1 MAGRVGSAES
11 NKRPSKRIDE
21 APARAER
28 KPLPLGAGARM
39 NARVVL
45 ALVLFGLAVWTAAGF
60 LPALIWAT
68 ILAVALWPLYSKFAA
83 RFSSGPSSLA
93 AFIFTAIVAL
103 VLFTPMSLAVYQIA
117 QQGDVLVSWLKQAR
131 ESGVEVPDWV
141 ARLPVAAES
150 MQSWWRA
157 NLSDPKAATAW
168 LQTVNADNASEFFK
182 TFGGQLLHRL
192 FLLLFSLLTLFFL
205 LRNGRAVAS
214 RFFDTC
220 DRLIGDAGEGLV
232 EKMVDATRG
241 TVNGTVL
248 VAVGEGLLIGVGYFV
263 AGVPNPVMF
272 TILTTAFAMLPFGA
286 WLAFTMAALV
296 MVSGGGSGFA
306 AAAVFCWG
314 AIIML
319 AGDHF
324 VWPTL
329 VGGSARLPFLFAFVG
344 IFGGLAAFGLF
355 GLFLGPVI
363 MAALLTVW
371 REWIFRP
378 VPQ

>member
-1 MAGRVGSAES
+1 MRSEGG
-11 NKRPSKRIDE
+11 PTT
-21 APARAER
+21 PER
-28 KPLPLGAGARM
+28 KPLPTGAGARM

-68 ILAVALWPLYSKFAA
+68 ILAVALWPLYLKFAA

-93 AFIFTAIVAL
+93 ALIFTAIVAL

-150 MQSWWRA
+150 LQSWWRA
-157 NLSDPKAATAW
+157 NLSDPKAATAL

-182 TFGGQLLHRL
+182 TFGGQLLHRM

-214 RFFDTC
+214 RFLETC

-248 VAVGEGLLIGVGYFV
+248 VAVGEGLLIGVGFLV

-286 WLAFTMAALV
+286 WLAFTRRRW
-296 MVSGGGSGFA
+296 SWSQ
-306 AAAVFCWG
+306 AAAVGSRPRPYFAGARSSCLP
-314 AIIML
+314 AIISS
-319 AGDHF
+319 GQP
-324 VWPTL
+324 W
-329 VGGSARLPFLFAFVG
+329 SAARRVSRFFSPLSESSEASLPSGCSDCFW
-344 IFGGLAAFGLF
+344 GL
-355 GLFLGPVI
+355 
-363 MAALLTVW
+363 
-371 REWIFRP
+371 
-378 VPQ
+378 

>member
-1 MAGRVGSAES
+1 M
-11 NKRPSKRIDE
+11 
-21 APARAER
+21 
-28 KPLPLGAGARM
+28 
-39 NARVVL
+39 
-45 ALVLFGLAVWTAAGF
+45 
-60 LPALIWAT
+60 
-68 ILAVALWPLYSKFAA
+68 
-83 RFSSGPSSLA
+83 
-93 AFIFTAIVAL
+93 
-103 VLFTPMSLAVYQIA
+103 
-117 QQGDVLVSWLKQAR
+117 
-131 ESGVEVPDWV
+131 
-141 ARLPVAAES
+141 
-150 MQSWWRA
+150 
-157 NLSDPKAATAW
+157 
-168 LQTVNADNASEFFK
+168 
-182 TFGGQLLHRL
+182 LLHRL

-205 LRNGRAVAS
+205 LRNGSAIAS
-214 RFFDTC
+214 YFLKTS

-286 WLAFTMAALV
+286 WFAFTAAAVVL
-296 MVSGGGSGFA
+296 VSGGGSGVA
-306 AAAVFCWG
+306 AAAVFSWG
-314 AIIML
+314 AVVML

-329 VGGSARLPFLFAFVG
+329 IGDSARLPFLLAFIG
-344 IFGGLAAFGLF
+344 IFGGLTAFGLF

-378 VPQ
+378 IER